1 MKKLLII
8 LIGVTFIL
16 NLSTISVE
24 ATIYYPSDDAF
35 VYSAYPET
43 EYGLKITFLF
53 VSDRST
59 YSKQTYLKFDL
70 SSLSGSIINS
80 AALKLYKC
88 NTSTYERDV
97 NLYRVAED
105 WDEETITWN
114 NKPSNYSTI
123 ISSTSVK
130 NGGIWYTW
138 TGEEFKD
145 LIQKWVDG
153 TYDNY
158 GMVLMTSYGGD
169 YEFYSKEYFLSS
181 YRPYLEIES
190 TPIPEPSTLIL
201 LGSLATGLFGF
212 AGLRRRL
219 KE

>member
-1 MKKLLII
+1 LLII

-16 NLSTISVE
+16 SLSTTSVE

-35 VYSAYPET
+35 VLKNCSNT
-43 EYGLKITFLF
+43 NYGSRADLI
-53 VSDRST
+53 VGRHVVNGR
-59 YSKQTYLKFDL
+59 YQTYLKFNL
-70 SSLSGSIINS
+70 SLLSGSIIDS
-80 AALKLYKC
+80 AALKLYKSGYSTD
-88 NTSTYERDV
+88 TSNV
-97 NLYRVAED
+97 NLYRITKD

-114 NKPSNYSTI
+114 NKPSNYSTV

-130 NGGIWYTW
+130 SGGIWYTW

-145 LIQKWVDG
+145 LIQGWVDG

-190 TPIPEPSTLIL
+190 TPIPEPGTMIL
-201 LGSLATGLFGF
+201 LGSLATGLFGV
-212 AGLRRRL
+212 AGLRRR
-219 KE
+219 KR